1 MWPWNDLDLDDI
13 DSVYDFDLIHVNQSQ
28 TDVQVAKSAFPIS
41 DHYLDLMALMLKL
54 NLDTVKIYHHTKN

>member
-1 MWPWNDLDLDDI
+1 MPVSHLLIERQTLTMWPWNDLDLDDI

-41 DHYLDLMALMLKL
+41 DHYLDPMAQ
-54 NLDTVKIYHHTKN
+54 T